1 MPPSSGP
8 VFDPRGRQDLFRRP
22 EQAVVFG
29 GAVTPLKQ
37 RLLNQ
42 GVSPD
47 RIAEAEAN
55 GILDEYQQSIRAYSR
70 ANQGS
75 TTARRALSGS
85 GKRNSRAAAVK
96 RVMAEQGLSLPQAS
110 KYVKDNN
117 VAY

>member
-1 MPPSSGP
+1 
-8 VFDPRGRQDLFRRP
+8 VFDPFGRQDLFRRP
-22 EQAVVFG
+22 AQAVMFG

-42 GVSPD
+42 GYPPEV
-47 RIAEAEAN
+47 IAEAEAN
-55 GILDEYQQSIRAYSR
+55 GMLDQMQEGIRAYSR

-75 TTARRALSGS
+75 TTAKRASRVGGGS
-85 GKRNSRAAAVK
+85 GRRSGRAAAVK